1 MAVLTKPVILQ
12 EIKKGSIKISPFNPK
27 NLGPASY
34 DLSLGNEFMVYEKE
48 EKGIVDI
55 EDDYR
60 KRMKNIK
67 TNSLL
72 LPPYGFAIGITKEKI
87 TLPENISAWLGGRS
101 RYARLG
107 LQIHM
112 TAAFI
117 QPGISNRQA
126 LEIFNNSPNT
136 MRIKAG
142 TKICQIIFER
152 AEGRAR
158 YSGKFRNQN
167 SL

>member
-1 MAVLTKPVILQ
+1 MTVLTRPKVLD
-12 EIKKGSIKISPFNPK
+12 EIKKGNIKISPFKPS

-34 DLSLGNEFMVYEKE
+34 DLALGNEFRVYEKGE
-48 EKGIVDI
+48 RNIVNI

-60 KRMKNIK
+60 KHMKKVKANA
-67 TNSLL
+67 LL
-72 LPPYGFAIGITKEKI
+72 LPPYGFAVGITKEKI

-101 RYARLG
+101 RFARLG
-107 LQIHM
+107 IQIHM

-136 MRIKAG
+136 IRIPSG
-142 TKICQIIFER
+142 TKICQIVFER
-152 AEGRAR
+152 TEGKAK
-158 YSGKFRNQN
+158 YSGKFKRQ
-167 SL
+167 SAL

>member
-1 MAVLTKPVILQ
+1 MTILTRDIILD
-12 EIKKGSIKISPFNPK
+12 EIKKGNVKISPFNKK

-34 DLSLGNEFMVYEKE
+34 DLSLANEFLIYNKSMKE
-48 EKGIVDI
+48 VIDI
-55 EDDYR
+55 EEEYT
-60 KRMKNIK
+60 KHMKKVK
-67 TNSLL
+67 TNALL

-87 TLPENISAWLGGRS
+87 SLSGNMAAWLGGRS

-117 QPGISNRQA
+117 QPGIRNKQA

-136 MRIKAG
+136 LRINAG

-152 AEGRAR
+152 AEGSAS
-158 YSGKFRNQN
+158 YNGKFKRQF